1 MATQCTVQP
10 EKQHFKEVHCVPLRA
25 SQSDSRVF
33 RRLLGRGWLRW
44 FAHPSSGAVCR
55 ACLAFAL
62 DTLCL
67 LPALQ
72 KWQLDILVFLYL
84 AVQNLPQRH
93 THSYFCLFQFRPVLL
108 LQKTL
113 VQVLAL
119 QQRVPGSSL
128 SQNHTL

>member
-10 EKQHFKEVHCVPLRA
+10 AKQHFKEVHCVPLRA

-55 ACLAFAL
+55 ACLAFSL

-72 KWQLDILVFLYL
+72 KWQLDFESFFFFFCILLCIICPSYSRTQLFL
-84 AVQNLPQRH
+84 
-93 THSYFCLFQFRPVLL
+93 
-108 LQKTL
+108 
-113 VQVLAL
+113 
-119 QQRVPGSSL
+119 VPYRKGEMGGRG
-128 SQNHTL
+128 

>member
-10 EKQHFKEVHCVPLRA
+10 EKQRFKEVHCVPLRA

-55 ACLAFAL
+55 AL

-72 KWQLDILVFLYL
+72 KWQLDIESFFFFLYI
-84 AVQNLPQRH
+84 VVHHLPQ
-93 THSYFCLFQFRPVLL
+93 LL
-108 LQKTL
+108 TYT
-113 VQVLAL
+113 VIF
-119 QQRVPGSSL
+119 SSL
-128 SQNHTL
+128 